1 MYDKELFVIKNEMA
15 GDVVDELC
23 VQALQKLLKD
33 NFLEEMLWESID
45 PDDIA
50 KISDAV
56 KLTLKLFCYISSDLH
71 EYHIENWYENDN

>member
-23 VQALQKLLKD
+23 VQNLQKLLKD

-56 KLTLKLFCYISSDLH
+56 KLTLKLFRYISSNLH
-71 EYHIENWYENDN
+71 EYHIEDWYENDN